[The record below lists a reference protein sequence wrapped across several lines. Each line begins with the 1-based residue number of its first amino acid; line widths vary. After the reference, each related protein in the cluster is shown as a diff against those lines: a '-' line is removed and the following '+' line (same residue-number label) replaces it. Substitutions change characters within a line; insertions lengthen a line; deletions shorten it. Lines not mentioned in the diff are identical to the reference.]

1 MGKEIFTFYD
11 RTKGFYE
18 DNVEFLADLSEKY
31 VLAKGKYK
39 ELLITGK
46 ISGEDNLNGFKGYLS
61 TMEYIDE
68 YYPEDTFSEKF
79 YSNSGLLNFALLR
92 MCEFEQDELFKV
104 VDGKVKN
111 NVFPIDLS
119 VDKVNNNAIPDK
131 ARNKG
136 MILPNGHY
144 YYINGKSEHYVL
156 SSWLML
162 NGIDTRS
169 AIRTTRD
176 SFAPTSPFY
185 FSTMD
190 GLCNHNPNMLLTNEQ
205 AKGMYNFYIIGHTS
219 GYRFQ
224 QIVDRSASDGFRVFK
239 NRENVYT
246 LEDVSKEM
254 SEKNN
259 RLGDD
264 YQFKESRRNP
274 YWF

>member
-1 MGKEIFTFYD
+1 MEKDLLTFYN
-11 RTKGFYE
+11 RTKDFYE

-31 VLAKGKYK
+31 VLAKSKYK

-46 ISGEDNLNGFKGYLS
+46 IVGEDSLNGFKEYLS

-68 YYPEDTFSEKF
+68 FYPEDAFCEKF
-79 YSNSGLLNFALLR
+79 YSSPGSLNFALLR
-92 MCEFEQDELFKV
+92 MCEFEKDELFKV

-136 MILPNGHY
+136 IILPNGHY
-144 YYINGKSEHYVL
+144 YYIDGRSEHYVL

-162 NGIDTRS
+162 NGIDSRS

-176 SFAPTSPFY
+176 SFSPASSFY

-190 GLCNHNPNMLLTNEQ
+190 GLCNYNSNMLLTNEQ
-205 AKGMYNFYIIGHTS
+205 AKGMYNFYIIGYTGGH
-219 GYRFQ
+219 RFQ
-224 QIVDRSASDGFRVFK
+224 QIVDRSASDGFRILANK
-239 NRENVYT
+239 ENVYT
-246 LEDVSKEM
+246 LENVSKEM

-259 RLGDD
+259 CPGDD
-264 YQFKESRRNP
+264 FLFKESRRNQ